1 MQFNLLENAMD
12 SLTEAIDYYTN
23 GKKYS
28 DERCYKF
35 CIIMLYHSAELILKE
50 ILVREHKT
58 LIYEQV
64 DDYRNGKGTKTIGL
78 RTALTRVRNI
88 CDIDLL
94 KYNEALVNL
103 ADIRNKIQHYEANEE
118 AEALIS
124 TIISAFSA
132 IEHLVYQAL
141 NEHFEKF
148 DSIIDPEQIK
158 ILHEDKEAYIKRKKD
173 ISDDICSQNLLKVS
187 FQYAEDKNIS
197 IPCPK
202 CAETF
207 LVQQTNQSV
216 KCYYCGS
223 HYGSVQEIY
232 KNDKNC
238 IISDTM
244 ERELG
249 KRRGVLSELLECP
262 ECNYRALIYN
272 EADMVWVC
280 ASCGK
285 IFNGSEIHK
294 YLEFLNE
301 REYEQQCQGRADWE
315 ADLADAME
323 DPHNSH
329 LWK

>member
-1 MQFNLLENAMD
+1 MQLNLLENAMD
-12 SLTEAIDYYTN
+12 SLTEAIDYYVN
-23 GKKYS
+23 GKKHS
-28 DERCYKF
+28 DERGYKF
-35 CIIMLYHSAELILKE
+35 CVIMLYHSAELILKE

-64 DDYRNGKGTKTIGL
+64 DDYRNGKGTKTIGF
-78 RTALTRVRNI
+78 RVALVRVRNI
-88 CDIDLL
+88 CNIDLPR
-94 KYNEALVNL
+94 YNEALVNL
-103 ADIRNKIQHYEANEE
+103 ADTRNRIQHYEANEE
-118 AEALIS
+118 ADVLIS

-132 IEHLVYQAL
+132 IEHLVYHAL
-141 NEHFEKF
+141 NERFETF
-148 DSIIDPEQIK
+148 DTIIDPEQIK
-158 ILHEDKEAYIKRKKD
+158 TLHEDKAAYIKRKKD
-173 ISDDICSQNLLKVS
+173 ISDDICSRNLFKVS
-187 FQYAEDKNIS
+187 FQYSEGKHIG

-207 LVQQTNQSV
+207 LIQQPDQSV

-223 HYGSVQEIY
+223 QYISVQELY

-262 ECNYRALIYN
+262 ECNYRTLVYN
-272 EADMVWVC
+272 EPNMVWMC

-285 IFNGSEIHK
+285 TFSNSDIEEKH
-294 YLEFLNE
+294 Y
-301 REYEQQCQGRADWE
+301 EYFCQGQEDWE

-329 LWK
+329 LW